1 MGDILVSVVITTYH
15 RDFEMVRK
23 SIESVLNQTYS
34 RLEVI
39 VVDDNG
45 PDAKRYG
52 IKHGLERYGGQSRPV
67 YYIQNQVNLGAQVS
81 RNKGILRSQG
91 DLIAFLDDDDCWMT
105 GKTEQQVKAFDKP
118 DVGLVYSKGY
128 QVMLDSR
135 GEIRDRKPYNMSAS
149 FPEEVSFKDMLYGD
163 YIGTTSQVM
172 LRREVFASCGLFD
185 PGQPARQDY
194 EMWIRVSRRYRCVGV
209 PLYLFEHAQ
218 HTGEQ
223 ITKSSKKAFDGLLRV
238 YTRYRSY
245 AGCTSRCHF
254 KLLLARQCFQNK
266 MYLKGTGF
274 AMAAGV
280 YLFLAIMGERDE
292 LRLRSSLHSK
302 RRKGT
307 AV

>member
-1 MGDILVSVVITTYH
+1 MRDILVSVVITTYH

-34 RLEVI
+34 RLELI

-52 IKHGLERYGGQSRPV
+52 IKNGLKRYEGQNHPV

-81 RNKGILRSQG
+81 RNKGILSSQG
-91 DLIAFLDDDDCWMT
+91 DFIAFLDDDDWWMAE
-105 GKTEQQVKAFDKP
+105 KTEQQVKAFDKP

-135 GEIRDRKPYNMSAS
+135 GELRDRKPYNMSAS
-149 FPEEVSFKDMLYGD
+149 FLEEVSFKDMLYGD
-163 YIGTTSQVM
+163 YIGTTSQAM

-194 EMWIRVSRRYRCVGV
+194 EMWIRVSRIYRCIGV
-209 PLYLFEHAQ
+209 SQYLFEHVQ

-223 ITKSSKKAFDGLLRV
+223 ITKSSRKAFDGLLRV
-238 YTRYRSY
+238 YTRYKLY

-266 MYLKGTGF
+266 MFLKGTGF
-274 AMAAGV
+274 GMAAGV
-280 YLFLAIMGERDE
+280 YLLLALLGERDE
-292 LRLRSSLHSK
+292 LRFRSSLHSK
-302 RRKGT
+302 RLKGS

>member
-1 MGDILVSVVITTYH
+1 MVSVVITTYH
-15 RDFEMVRK
+15 RKFEMVRK
-23 SIESVLNQTYS
+23 SLESVLNQTYS

-45 PDAKRYG
+45 PDAEQYG
-52 IKHGLERYGGQSRPV
+52 IKRGLEQYEDGNRPV

-81 RNKGILRSQG
+81 RNLGILRSKG
-91 DLIAFLDDDDCWMT
+91 AFIAFLDDDDCWMA

-128 QVMLDSR
+128 QVRMDSR
-135 GEIRDRKPYNMSAS
+135 GEFKDRRPYNMSAS
-149 FPEEVSFKDMLYGD
+149 FLEEVGFKDMLYGD
-163 YIGTTSQVM
+163 YIGTTSQAM

-194 EMWIRVSRRYRCVGV
+194 EMWIRVSRRYRCIGV
-209 PLYLFEHAQ
+209 PMYLFEHVQ

-223 ITKSSKKAFDGLLRV
+223 ITKSSRKAFDGLLRV
-238 YTRYRSY
+238 YSKYRSY

-254 KLLLARQCFQNK
+254 QLLLARQCFHNK
-266 MYLKGTGF
+266 MFLRGTGF
-274 AMAAGV
+274 GMGAGV
-280 YLFLAIMGERDE
+280 YLFLALLGDRDE
-292 LRLRSSLHSK
+292 LRFRNSLHFK
-302 RRKGT
+302 RLKGT